1 MLPFL
6 RRVQT
11 SYIRSMHERPWTTNM
26 VTGGALGLIGDVIC
40 QRSLEDCEQ
49 LDWRRMGALG
59 VFGLVYSG
67 GVNFAVY
74 NSFSRVLPATLQTT
88 PLRYGVGCTALDN
101 FVHVPFLYTP
111 AFYLS
116 TGLLQGASLGESV
129 DTMAEGY
136 WRSISTCWLMWVPLQ
151 AVNFAFVPAHLRV
164 AVV

>member
-11 SYIRSMHERPWTTNM
+11 AYLRSLHEWPLTTNM
-26 VTGGALGLIGDVIC
+26 ATGGALGLIGDVIC

-49 LDWRRMGALG
+49 LDWRRMGSLG

-67 GVNFAVY
+67 GMNFAVY
-74 NSFSRVLPATLQTT
+74 NSFARVLPATLQST
-88 PLRYGVGCTALDN
+88 PLRYGLGCTALDN

-116 TGLLQGASLGESV
+116 TGLLQGASLVESL

-136 WRSISTCWLMWVPLQ
+136 WLSVSTCWLIWVPLQ
-151 AVNFAFVPAHLRV
+151 VCRLRHPP
-164 AVV
+164 